1 MPTLEERIELVV
13 QEINE
18 ILRKD
23 DGFLEFVAY
32 EKETKTAVFKLLGI
46 FEHDPMAMNTFRG
59 GIEKIIL
66 NKIKEVRRI
75 ERIF

>member
-1 MPTLEERIELVV
+1 MPSIEKKIEKVV
-13 QEINE
+13 IEINE
-18 ILRKD
+18 ILEKD
-23 DGFLEFVAY
+23 GGFLEFIRF
-32 EKETKTAVFKLLGI
+32 EEDSKTAIFKLLGI

-66 NKIKEVRRI
+66 NKIKDVRRI

>member
-1 MPTLEERIELVV
+1 MPSLEERIKAVV

-18 ILRKD
+18 ILKKD
-23 DGFLEFVAY
+23 DGFLEFVTY
-32 EKETKTAVFKLLGI
+32 EEDTKTAVFKLLGI

-75 ERIF
+75 EKIN

>member
-1 MPTLEERIELVV
+1 MQTINEKIDSVV
-13 QEINE
+13 KEINE
-18 ILRKD
+18 ILEKD
-23 DGFLEFVAY
+23 GGFLEFVHF
-32 EKETKTAVFKLLGI
+32 EVDTRTAVFRLLGI

-75 ERIF
+75 EKIN

>member
-1 MPTLEERIELVV
+1 MTSLEERIKAVV

-18 ILRKD
+18 ILKKD
-23 DGFLEFVAY
+23 DGFLEFVTY
-32 EKETKTAVFKLLGI
+32 EEDTKTAVFKLLGI

-75 ERIF
+75 EKIN

>member
-1 MPTLEERIELVV
+1 MPSIVERIKAVV

-18 ILRKD
+18 ILKKD
-23 DGFLEFVAY
+23 DGFLEFVTY
-32 EKETKTAVFKLLGI
+32 EEDTKTAVFKLLGI

-75 ERIF
+75 EKIN

>member
-1 MPTLEERIELVV
+1 MTSIEERIKAVV

-18 ILRKD
+18 ILKKD
-23 DGFLEFVAY
+23 DGFLEFVTY
-32 EKETKTAVFKLLGI
+32 EEDTKTAVFKLLGI

-75 ERIF
+75 EKIN

>member
-1 MPTLEERIELVV
+1 MPTLEERIKLVV

-32 EKETKTAVFKLLGI
+32 EEETKTAVFRLLGI

>member
-1 MPTLEERIELVV
+1 MTSIEERIKAVV

-18 ILRKD
+18 ILKKD
-23 DGFLEFVAY
+23 DGFLEFVIY
-32 EKETKTAVFKLLGI
+32 EEDTKTAVFKLLGI

-75 ERIF
+75 EKIN

>member
-1 MPTLEERIELVV
+1 MPSIEKKIEKVV
-13 QEINE
+13 IEINE
-18 ILRKD
+18 ILEKD
-23 DGFLEFVAY
+23 GGFLEFIRF
-32 EKETKTAVFKLLGI
+32 EEDSKTAIFKLLGI

>member
-1 MPTLEERIELVV
+1 MPSLEERIKAVV

-18 ILRKD
+18 ILKKD
-23 DGFLEFVAY
+23 DGFLEFVIY
-32 EKETKTAVFKLLGI
+32 EEDTKTAVFKLLGI

-75 ERIF
+75 EKIN

>member
-1 MPTLEERIELVV
+1 MPTLEERIKLIV

-23 DGFLEFVAY
+23 DGFLEFVTY
-32 EKETKTAVFKLLGI
+32 EEDTKTAVFKLLGI

-66 NKIKEVRRI
+66 SKIKEVRRI
-75 ERIF
+75 EKIN

>member
-1 MPTLEERIELVV
+1 MPTLEERIKLVV

-23 DGFLEFVAY
+23 DGFLEFVTY
-32 EKETKTAVFKLLGI
+32 EEDTKTAVFKLLGI

-66 NKIKEVRRI
+66 SKIKEVRRI
-75 ERIF
+75 EKIN

>member
-1 MPTLEERIELVV
+1 MPSIEERIKVVV

-18 ILRKD
+18 ILKKD
-23 DGFLEFVAY
+23 DGFLEFVTY
-32 EKETKTAVFKLLGI
+32 EEDTKTAVFKLLGI

-75 ERIF
+75 EKIN

>member
-1 MPTLEERIELVV
+1 MPSIEERIKAVV

-18 ILRKD
+18 ILKKD
-23 DGFLEFVAY
+23 DGFLEFVTY
-32 EKETKTAVFKLLGI
+32 EEDTKTAVFKLLGI

-75 ERIF
+75 EKIN